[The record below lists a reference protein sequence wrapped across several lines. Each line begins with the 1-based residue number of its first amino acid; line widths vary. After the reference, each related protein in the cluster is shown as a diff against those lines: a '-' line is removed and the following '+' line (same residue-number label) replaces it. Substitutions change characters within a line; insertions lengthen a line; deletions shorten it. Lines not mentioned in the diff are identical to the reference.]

1 MTGSCAIFPEDIGFK
16 VNYSLV
22 QPRFFYMCLSRLYH
36 LQLPEARVRE
46 LRGAVVDP
54 QRRLDVIGW
63 AVMGAGG
70 ALALG
75 GLVMAAWA
83 KYC

>member
-1 MTGSCAIFPEDIGFK
+1 M
-16 VNYSLV
+16 
-22 QPRFFYMCLSRLYH
+22 
-36 LQLPEARVRE
+36 RE